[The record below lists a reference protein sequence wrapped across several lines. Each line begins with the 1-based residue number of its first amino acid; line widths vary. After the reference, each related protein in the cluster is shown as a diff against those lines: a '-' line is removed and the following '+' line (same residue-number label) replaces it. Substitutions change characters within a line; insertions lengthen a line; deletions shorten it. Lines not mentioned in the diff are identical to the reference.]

1 MWPMQTSRYCAPFVL
16 SIPQVP
22 LVMQRV
28 QGVCPSL
35 DGGGPRVLTL
45 MQHRHY
51 TREPWQG
58 VNTMKEGVQST
69 SVSTSNHSSSAQH
82 RGYKVIVVFFME
94 LNISQPN
101 LHQHFLTC
109 TVTMLHVLCA
119 TLQLALPRSP
129 YQQGHHVLLHGQGN
143 TTATSWLIDLILIT
157 NQEFQFVSMSM
168 QNQWLGVQGVIFAH
182 CSTS

>member
-1 MWPMQTSRYCAPFVL
+1 MWPMLTSRYCAPFVL
-16 SIPQVP
+16 PITQVP

-45 MQHRHY
+45 MQRRHY

-58 VNTMKEGVQST
+58 VLTMKQEVQST
-69 SVSTSNHSSSAQH
+69 SVCTSNHSSSGIQTY
-82 RGYKVIVVFFME
+82 RGIVVIFME
-94 LNISQPN
+94 LNMKHVV

-109 TVTMLHVLCA
+109 SVTMLHVLYA
-119 TLQLALPRSP
+119 TLQLTLPRSP
-129 YQQGHHVLLHGQGN
+129 YQQGLHVLLHGQGN
-143 TTATSWLIDLILIT
+143 TMATSWLMDIVT
-157 NQEFQFVSMSM
+157 NQEYQFVSMSM
-168 QNQWLGVQGVIFAH
+168 QNQWLGVQGIMFAH

>member
-16 SIPQVP
+16 PIPQVP

-35 DGGGPRVLTL
+35 DGGGPHVLAL

-58 VNTMKEGVQST
+58 VLTIMQEVQST
-69 SVSTSNHSSSAQH
+69 SVCTSNHSSSGQH
-82 RGYKVIVVFFME
+82 RGYNNIVVIFME
-94 LNISQPN
+94 LNMENKI

-109 TVTMLHVLCA
+109 SITMLHVLYA

-143 TTATSWLIDLILIT
+143 TTATSWLTDIVLVTI
-157 NQEFQFVSMSM
+157 QEFQFVSMSM
-168 QNQWLGVQGVIFAH
+168 QNQWLGV
-182 CSTS
+182 